1 MKTKDIIAEI
11 NDLPVEQRAEIA
23 TQILEGLT
31 APDPEIQR
39 AWAKEARRRLD
50 EFEEGKV
57 KAIPGDQ
64 VFEQLREKHS
74 K

>member
-1 MKTKDIIAEI
+1 MNKDQIISII
-11 NDLPVEQRAEIA
+11 NDLPIDQRIEIA
-23 TQILEGLT
+23 DQILQSLHQV
-31 APDPEIQR
+31 DPEIEK

-64 VFEQLREKHS
+64 VFEQLREKYS